1 MEEEYKNEEYEEE
14 NEIEKLELLNEE
26 NELTKNIAKDL
37 NKQISAINKFSEF
50 ADFLPESITEEL
62 NKQGKILNELTSI
75 INREDIDEEE
85 IEEILE
91 RQNKAIKEP
100 SSKMNEENFMSGYE
114 GAVIRLETEIKC
126 FSFEYNIETD
136 FLDIPIGVDFSEFD
150 IPEEIKP
157 YIGRGEY
164 QSVYAFN
171 IPLSLKP
178 YFEEYIRMTETAGD
192 FKLKENG
199 YIVKLTYSYEDEPNK
214 IYVADIIEPE
224 SREITDRFTEEEKEK
239 LEDNPYI
246 DYDFIVGDKEED

>member
-14 NEIEKLELLNEE
+14 YKIEKLELLNEE
-26 NELTKNIAKDL
+26 NELTKNIARDL

-91 RQNKAIKEP
+91 RQNKAIKEL

-136 FLDIPIGVDFSEFD
+136 FF
-150 IPEEIKP
+150 
-157 YIGRGEY
+157 
-164 QSVYAFN
+164 
-171 IPLSLKP
+171 
-178 YFEEYIRMTETAGD
+178 
-192 FKLKENG
+192 G
-199 YIVKLTYSYEDEPNK
+199 YSKR
-214 IYVADIIEPE
+214 
-224 SREITDRFTEEEKEK
+224 SRFFRI
-239 LEDNPYI
+239 
-246 DYDFIVGDKEED
+246 

>member
-1 MEEEYKNEEYEEE
+1 MLEEEYNNEEYEEE
-14 NEIEKLELLNEE
+14 KIEKLELLNEE
-26 NELTKNIAKDL
+26 NKLTKNLAKDL

-50 ADFLPESITEEL
+50 ADILPEFLTEEL
-62 NKQGKILNELTSI
+62 NKQGKIMNELNSI
-75 INREDIDEEE
+75 LNREDIDEEE

-91 RQNKAIKEP
+91 RQDKAIKEFT
-100 SSKMNEENFMSGYE
+100 SKMNEENFMSDYE
-114 GAVIRLETEIKC
+114 GAIIRLETEIKC
-126 FSFEYNIETD
+126 FSFDYNIETD
-136 FLDIPIGVDFSEFD
+136 FLDIPNKVDFSEFD

-157 YIGRGEY
+157 YIERGEY

-171 IPLSLKP
+171 IPADLKP
-178 YFEEYIRMTETAGD
+178 YFEEYIRITEESGD

-199 YIVKLTYSYEDEPNK
+199 YMVKLTYSYEDEPSK

-246 DYDFIVGDKEED
+246 DYDFIAFREEY

>member
-1 MEEEYKNEEYEEE
+1 MLEEEYNNEEYEEE
-14 NEIEKLELLNEE
+14 NEIEKFELLNEE

-37 NKQISAINKFSEF
+37 NKKISAINKFSEF
-50 ADFLPESITEEL
+50 GDIMPEFLTEEL
-62 NKQGKILNELTSI
+62 NKQGKINE
-75 INREDIDEEE
+75 
-85 IEEILE
+85 
-91 RQNKAIKEP
+91 AG
-100 SSKMNEENFMSGYE
+100 FMSGHE
-114 GAVIRLETEIKC
+114 GAIIRLETEIKC
-126 FSFEYNIETD
+126 FSFDYNIETD
-136 FLDIPIGVDFSEFD
+136 FLDIPNKVDFSEFD

-157 YIGRGEY
+157 YIEKGEY

-171 IPLSLKP
+171 IPADLKP
-178 YFEEYIRMTETAGD
+178 YFEEYIRMTEEAGD

-246 DYDFIVGDKEED
+246 DYDFIAFREED

>member
-1 MEEEYKNEEYEEE
+1 MIEEYNNEEYEEGE
-14 NEIEKLELLNEE
+14 NEIEKFELLNEE

-37 NKQISAINKFSEF
+37 NKKISSINKFSEF
-50 ADFLPESITEEL
+50 EDIMPEFLTEEL
-62 NKQGKILNELTSI
+62 NKQGKIMNELTAML
-75 INREDIDEEE
+75 NKEDIEAEEV
-85 IEEILE
+85 EEILE
-91 RQNKAIKEP
+91 KQNASMKEFT
-100 SSKMNEENFMSGYE
+100 SKMNEAGFMSGHE
-114 GAVIRLETEIKC
+114 GAIIRLETEIKC
-126 FSFEYNIETD
+126 FSFDYNIETD
-136 FLDIPIGVDFSEFD
+136 FLDIPNKVDFSEFD

-157 YIGRGEY
+157 YIEKGEY

-171 IPLSLKP
+171 IPADLKP
-178 YFEEYIRMTETAGD
+178 YFEEYIRMTEESGD

-246 DYDFIVGDKEED
+246 DYDFIAFREED

>member
-1 MEEEYKNEEYEEE
+1 MLEEEYNNEEYEEE
-14 NEIEKLELLNEE
+14 KIEKLELLNEE
-26 NELTKNIAKDL
+26 NKLTKNIAKDL

-50 ADFLPESITEEL
+50 ADILPEFLTEEL
-62 NKQGKILNELTSI
+62 NKQGKIMNELNSI
-75 INREDIDEEE
+75 LNKEDIDEEE

-91 RQNKAIKEP
+91 RQDKAIKEFT
-100 SSKMNEENFMSGYE
+100 SKMNEENFMSGHE
-114 GAVIRLETEIKC
+114 GAIIRLETEIKS
-126 FSFEYNIETD
+126 FSFDYNIETE
-136 FLDIPIGVDFSEFD
+136 FLDIPNKVDFSEFD

-157 YIGRGEY
+157 YIEKGKY

-171 IPLSLKP
+171 IPADLKP
-178 YFEEYIRMTETAGD
+178 YFEEYIRMTEESGD

-199 YIVKLTYSYEDEPNK
+199 YTVKLTYSYEDEPSK

-246 DYDFIVGDKEED
+246 DYDFIAFREEY

>member
-14 NEIEKLELLNEE
+14 NEIKKLELLNEE

-50 ADFLPESITEEL
+50 VDFLPESITEEL
-62 NKQGKILNELTSI
+62 NRHGKILNELTSI
-75 INREDIDEEE
+75 IGSEDIDEEE
-85 IEEILE
+85 IEELLE
-91 RQNKAIKEP
+91 KQNKAIKELT
-100 SSKMNEENFMSGYE
+100 SKMNEENFMSDYE
-114 GAVIRLETEIKC
+114 GAVIRLETEVKC

-136 FLDIPIGVDFSEFD
+136 FLDIPSGIDFSEFD

-157 YIGRGEY
+157 YIEKGEY

-171 IPLSLKP
+171 IPADLKP
-178 YFEEYIRMTETAGD
+178 YFEEYIRMAETTGD

-199 YIVKLTYSYEDEPNK
+199 YIVKLTYSYEDEPSK

-246 DYDFIVGDKEED
+246 DYDFIVEYKEED